1 MFVLLAQSHVVQAM
15 GHFPANNYSHH
26 CLLELSIILAF
37 WFFTN
42 FATCWIN
49 FFSNSFLFQSTGSG
63 CTTALIRVFAAL
75 GLATDLRTMTS
86 EACKL
91 GLTRSV
97 DSGRSLI
104 DCLTDASNE
113 TMERLPNN
121 HFLNKDKFF
130 WSHFS
135 FRNLKKINLFQTN
148 NSCFSNS
155 KQILSKMRGNKFYE
169 RKRVK

>member
-1 MFVLLAQSHVVQAM
+1 MHARLNRLGITMQ
-15 GHFPANNYSHH
+15 FPCAIYFYQFRL
-26 CLLELSIILAF
+26 CVKYVFFLIF
-37 WFFTN
+37 FFT
-42 FATCWIN
+42 
-49 FFSNSFLFQSTGSG
+49 STGSG

-75 GLATDLRTMTS
+75 GLATDLKTMTS

-130 WSHFS
+130 WSNFN
-135 FRNLKKINLFQTN
+135 FRNLKKRATYCKPIITVN
-148 NSCFSNS
+148 
-155 KQILSKMRGNKFYE
+155 QILSKNAWKPIL
-169 RKRVK
+169 